1 MLKNLLFL
9 IIILFC
15 DSFFSQN
22 NLDSVKKY
30 IHISKKIYNPKDKI
44 KYLEK
49 AYSFAKKANDDSSII
64 KIFSEIAVQSIL
76 VEDKAKFEASNE
88 TLKSIYQIRK
98 YALPLGLYYQNKGF
112 YFYNNFRLD
121 SAYYYYEKAKVQYKK
136 AKNQTKFIEI
146 YLNLLDINYVSND
159 YLAIKDL
166 AIEIFENKKFKK
178 EYRFLAFTNSYLGLV
193 ASGLHD
199 YESSLEYHKISLEII
214 KNIKEDTIRK
224 REEAALINNLGLM
237 HLDFN
242 RFEEAL
248 LYFKQ
253 ALKKTPILRTNNLE
267 LYATIIANIGICEI
281 ATGKRKNGLANLKES
296 LKIGKEIKDLNIQIL
311 SLLEFSRLYKNEKAL
326 IKATYYIDKTLF
338 LSEKKGFKKAEALL
352 LAAEIYT
359 GKKSIAFY
367 KKYVEVKKIEEQ
379 KTQKAKRKFVRV
391 KYETEKKEEENA
403 YLKQQNRLNNSIL
416 KTERQKNKI
425 ATLFAVICF
434 FAAFSSYLFYLSKK
448 RVFAHKTNLERAK
461 AREEER
467 IEIAATLHDK
477 VVGDLWLIYQRA
489 LKIKEESIAEPLSKV
504 NLEIRNL
511 SHELSSVS
519 FNEVSF
525 KDQLINLISD
535 YFSPT
540 FNIKVNG
547 LDEID
552 WNLIESEIKR
562 ALYLAI
568 RESIQN
574 SKKHGLASKVIIAF
588 ERKDNSIALMFKD
601 NGKGF
606 ELSTVRSGLGLINQ
620 RKRVVEL
627 NGTYDLKSQLNEG
640 IKTSITI
647 PLRA

>member
-49 AYSFAKKANDDSSII
+49 AHSFAKKANDDSSII

-76 VEDKAKFEASNE
+76 LEDKEKFESSNE
-88 TLKSIYQIRK
+88 TLKSIYQISK
-98 YALPLGLYYQNKGF
+98 DTLPLGLYYQNKGF
-112 YFYNNFRLD
+112 YYYNNSRLD

-136 AKNQTKFIEI
+136 SRNQAKFVEI
-146 YLNLLDINYVSND
+146 YLNLLDINYISND
-159 YLAIKDL
+159 YLAIEDL
-166 AIEIFENKKFKK
+166 AIEIFENKIFKK

-193 ASGLHD
+193 ASRLHD
-199 YESSLEYHKISLEII
+199 YESSLEYHKIALETI
-214 KNIKEDTIRK
+214 KNVKDDTIRK
-224 REEAALINNLGLM
+224 REEAALTNNLGLM
-237 HLDFN
+237 HLNFN
-242 RFEEAL
+242 RFEKAL

-281 ATGKRKNGLANLKES
+281 ASGKRKKGIKSLNES
-296 LKIGKEIKDLNIQIL
+296 LKIGQEIKDLNIQIL
-311 SLLEFSRLYKNEKAL
+311 SLLELSRLYNNEKDL
-326 IKATYYIDKTLF
+326 LKATYFIDKTFF
-338 LSEKKGFKKAEALL
+338 LSEKKGFKKVETLL

-367 KKYVEVKKIEEQ
+367 KKYVEAKKNEGQ
-379 KTQKAKRKFVRV
+379 KTQKAKRKFLRV
-391 KYETEKKEEENA
+391 KYETEKKEEENT
-403 YLKQQNRLNNSIL
+403 YLKQQNKLNKSVL
-416 KTERQKNKI
+416 KMERQKNKI
-425 ATLFAVICF
+425 ATLFALICL
-434 FAAFSSYLFYLSKK
+434 FAAFSIYLFYLSKK
-448 RVFAHKTNLERAK
+448 RMFAYKTNLERAK

-467 IEIAATLHDK
+467 IEIATTLHDK
-477 VVGDLWLIYQRA
+477 VAGDLWLIYQRA
-489 LKIKEESIAEPLSKV
+489 LKIKEQSITEPLSKV

-511 SHELSSVS
+511 SHELSSVN

-535 YFSPT
+535 YFSST

-547 LDEID
+547 LDDID

-574 SKKHGLASKVIIAF
+574 SKKHALASKVIIKL
-588 ERKDNSIALMFKD
+588 ERKDNNIVLSFTD

-606 ELSTVRSGLGLINQ
+606 ELSEVRYGLGLINQ
-620 RKRVVEL
+620 KKRVVEL

-640 IKTSITI
+640 IKTKITI

>member
-1 MLKNLLFL
+1 MLKNLFFL
-9 IIILFC
+9 LIILFF
-15 DSFFSQN
+15 DTFFSQN
-22 NLDSVKKY
+22 NLDSVPKY
-30 IHISKKIYNPKDKI
+30 IHISKKVYNPKDKI

-49 AYSFAKKANDDSSII
+49 ANSFAIKANDDSLII
-64 KIFSEIAVQSIL
+64 KTFSEIAFQ
-76 VEDKAKFEASNE
+76 
-88 TLKSIYQIRK
+88 SIYQIRK
-98 YALPLGLYYQNKGF
+98 YASPFSLFYQNKGF
-112 YFYNNFRLD
+112 YNNNNFCLG
-121 SAYYYYEKAKVQYKK
+121 SAYYYYYQKAKVQYKK
-136 AKNQTKFIEI
+136 AKNKAKFNEI
-146 YLNLLDINYVSND
+146 YFNLLDLNDVFND

-166 AIEIFENKKFKK
+166 AIKVFENEKFKK
-178 EYRFLAFTNSYLGLV
+178 EYRFFAFTSTYLGVV
-193 ASGLHD
+193 ASGLHNHV
-199 YESSLEYHKISLEII
+199 SSLEYHKLSLEIS
-214 KNIKEDTIRK
+214 KNIKNDTTRK
-224 REEAALINNLGLM
+224 REEAALTNNLGLM

-248 LYFKQ
+248 IYFKQ
-253 ALKKTPILRTNNLE
+253 ALKKMPTLRSNNLK

-281 ATGKRKNGLANLKES
+281 AAGKRKEGLSNLNES
-296 LKIGKEIKDLNIQIL
+296 LKIGEEIKDLNIQIL
-311 SLLEFSRLYKNEKAL
+311 CLLEFSRLYKNEKEL
-326 IKATYYIDKTLF
+326 TKANYYIDKTLF
-338 LSEKKGFKKAEALL
+338 LSEKKGFKKMETLL
-352 LAAEIYT
+352 LAAEIYK
-359 GKKSIAFY
+359 GNKSIAFY

-379 KTQKAKRKFVRV
+379 KIQKAKSKFVRV
-391 KYETEKKEEENA
+391 KYETEKKEEENT

-434 FAAFSSYLFYLSKK
+434 FAAFLIYLFYLSKK
-448 RVFAHKTNLERAK
+448 RMFAYKTNLEKAK

-467 IEIAATLHDK
+467 IEIATTLHDK
-477 VVGDLWLIYQRA
+477 VAGDLWLIYQRA
-489 LKIKEESIAEPLSKV
+489 LKIKEESITEPLSKV

-511 SHELSSVS
+511 SHELSSVC

-540 FNIKVNG
+540 LNIKVNG

-588 ERKDNSIALMFKD
+588 ERKENSIALAFTD

-606 ELSTVRSGLGLINQ
+606 ELSTVRYGLGLINQ
-620 RKRVVEL
+620 KKRVMEL
-627 NGTYDLKSQLNEG
+627 NGTYKLKSELNKG
-640 IKTSITI
+640 IKTNITI